1 MFDLERQVLKVKKN
15 NFLPGFF
22 IGFLTT
28 LLLSVLVVSVYVNR
42 TDLNQ
47 LQIGTAT
54 AATEDSSGDNAESA
68 SVQTGTIMN
77 KISVLESIINT
88 YYLGDVDEDTLA
100 DGIYKGLLESLDD
113 PYSCYY
119 TAEEYA
125 QLMESSNGIYG
136 GIGATVSQD
145 VKTGVM
151 TIVKPFLNGP
161 AYEAGVLPN
170 DIIYKVNGEDVT
182 KKDLSEVVSRM
193 KGEEGTEVTLTVIR
207 EGEADPMDFV
217 IKRGKIEVP
226 TVEYKMLENNIGY
239 ISVAEF
245 DKVTM
250 TQYRSALDDLEK
262 QGMEAL
268 VVDLRNNPGGRLET
282 VVDMLD
288 RMLPKG
294 LIVYQED
301 KSGNRDEETSSNKEQ
316 FTKPLAVLIN
326 GNSASASEIFA
337 GAIQDYGTGTI
348 IGTTSFGKGI
358 VQSIIPLNDG
368 TAVKVTV
375 SKYFTPNG
383 RNIHGSGI
391 EPDIEVELD
400 SEVANKVVIEYEEDA
415 QLQKAVEV
423 LNEKM
428 SK

>member
-1 MFDLERQVLKVKKN
+1 M
-15 NFLPGFF
+15 
-22 IGFLTT
+22 GFLAT
-28 LLLSVLVVSVYVNR
+28 LLVSVLVVSVYVTR
-42 TDLNQ
+42 ADSKQ
-47 LQIGTAT
+47 LTIGTETVTSNEAS
-54 AATEDSSGDNAESA
+54 EDEVEST
-68 SVQTGTIMN
+68 SVQTSTIMN
-77 KISVLESIINT
+77 KISVLESIIDT
-88 YYLGDVDEDTLA
+88 YYLNEVDDEALA

-119 TAEEYA
+119 TADEYA
-125 QLMESSNGIYG
+125 QLMESSSGVYC
-136 GIGATVSQD
+136 GIGATVSQN
-145 VKTGVM
+145 VNTGII
-151 TIVKPFLNGP
+151 TIVKPFVDGP
-161 AYEAGVLPN
+161 AYNAGVLPN
-170 DIIYKVNGEDVT
+170 DIVYKVNGDDVT
-182 KKDLSEVVSRM
+182 SCDLSEVVSRM
-193 KGEEGTEVTLTVIR
+193 KGEEGTKVTLTVIR
-207 EGEADPMDFV
+207 DSKEIEFE
-217 IKRGKIEVP
+217 ITRGTIEVP
-226 TVEYKMLENNIGY
+226 TVEYKMLDNNVGY
-239 ISVAEF
+239 ISVSEF
-245 DKVTM
+245 DKVTS
-250 TQYRSALDDLEK
+250 TQYRSAIKDLES
-262 QGMEAL
+262 QGMESL

-301 KSGNRDEETSSNKEQ
+301 KNGNRDEETSTNKEQ

-375 SKYFTPNG
+375 SKYYTPNG
-383 RNIHGSGI
+383 RNIHGTGI

-400 SEVANKVVIEYEEDA
+400 SEVANQVVIDYEDDA

-423 LNEKM
+423 LTEQMNQN
-428 SK
+428 

>member
-1 MFDLERQVLKVKKN
+1 MKKN

-42 TDLNQ
+42 TDSKQ
-47 LQIGTAT
+47 LHIGTAT
-54 AATEDSSGDNAESA
+54 AATEDSSGDDAESA
-68 SVQTGTIMN
+68 SVQTSTIMN
-77 KISVLESIINT
+77 KISVLESIIDT
-88 YYLGDVDEDTLA
+88 YYLGDVDDETLA

-151 TIVKPFLNGP
+151 TIVKPFVNGP
-161 AYEAGVLPN
+161 AYKAGVLPN

-182 KKDLSEVVSRM
+182 NKDLSEVVSRM

-207 EGEADPMDFV
+207 EGEDDPMDFV

-245 DKVTM
+245 DKVTSS
-250 TQYRSALDDLEK
+250 QYRSALEDLEK
-262 QGMEAL
+262 QGMKSL

-400 SEVANKVVIEYEEDA
+400 SEVTNKVVIEYEEDA

-423 LNEKM
+423 LKEKM